1 MNVNHTDKVHIIL
14 PKAALSLVFDE
25 CDRFDHDETGGR
37 IIGTFNE
44 NRGQLNL
51 QVAGIIEPG
60 PKAER
65 SPVMLFQD
73 GEYQERVFRKVEQ
86 EHPQIEHL
94 GTWHTHHVNGLQTL
108 SGGDITT
115 YRKTVNHSNQNTPFF
130 YALLVVRKDK
140 TKDPLQRYA
149 IKHFIFRRHHDDFYE
164 IPSRQVEIVDTPL
177 VWPLEDAAAVK
188 HNEQAPKHPERAIQ
202 YSKYSMHSPA
212 NNLGAQP
219 ERVYDRDIL
228 AEYFQDV
235 HPFTS
240 AKLGFYWRGT
250 IDLLDGSKVQV
261 VLVEDATSDSPK
273 YSLVLRNMPKS
284 LEEVAELL
292 AKQEF
297 QSARVALITAER
309 FCNRILYKQ
318 HIVGKPPKS
327 KLRNLLC
334 KFSLST

>member
-1 MNVNHTDKVHIIL
+1 MNVQHTSKVHIVL
-14 PKAALSLVFDE
+14 PKAALSVIFDE

-44 NRGQLNL
+44 DRGKLTL
-51 QVAGIIEPG
+51 HIVGIIEPG

-65 SPVMLFQD
+65 SPVKLFQD
-73 GEYQERVFRKVEQ
+73 GEHQEGVFRKIER

-115 YRKTVNHSNQNTPFF
+115 YGKTVNHPKQNTPFF
-130 YALLVVRKDK
+130 YALLVVRKNK
-140 TKDPLQRYA
+140 TKDPLDRYA

-177 VWPLEDAAAVK
+177 VWPLEDDATVK
-188 HNEQAPKHPERAIQ
+188 HGEDAPKQIEPTARYTA
-202 YSKYSMHSPA
+202 HSSA
-212 NNLGAQP
+212 SNLGARP

-228 AEYFQDV
+228 TDFFQDV
-235 HPFTS
+235 RPFTS

-250 IDLLDGSKVQV
+250 IDLLDGSKIPI
-261 VLVEDATSDSPK
+261 VLVEDSTLDAPK
-273 YSLVLRNMPKS
+273 YSLILRDVPKP
-284 LEEVAELL
+284 LDEVAELL
-292 AKQEF
+292 SKQEF
-297 QSARVALITAER
+297 PSARVALITAER
-309 FCNRILYKQ
+309 FCNRFLYQQ
-318 HIVGKPPKS
+318 HIVGKKPKN